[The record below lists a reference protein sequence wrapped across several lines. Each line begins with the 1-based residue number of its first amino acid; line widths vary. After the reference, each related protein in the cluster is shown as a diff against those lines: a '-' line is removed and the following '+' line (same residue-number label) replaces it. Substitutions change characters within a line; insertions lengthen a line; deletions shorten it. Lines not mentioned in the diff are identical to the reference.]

1 MKKLVTVFLVLGF
14 LVINSNTSFAEWFAK
29 GETEKTAAAVA
40 APVVSKKQAA
50 KTQDMIAKR
59 KVSLNGTQ
67 WEIEIKAMSGK
78 AKADKDLISFAD
90 GKVNSRNME
99 AKGFEATNFS
109 MRLLEDGETYTW
121 ETMQVSE
128 KTGAAFWRGD
138 IGSDGI
144 MRGVL
149 SIRDKKNKVSD
160 FNFYSLTSNKIV
172 AESAPAPVVQAAEP
186 APAPVVAQAES
197 VSEGAAVSQ

>member
-1 MKKLVTVFLVLGF
+1 
-14 LVINSNTSFAEWFAK
+14 
-29 GETEKTAAAVA
+29 
-40 APVVSKKQAA
+40 
-50 KTQDMIAKR
+50 
-59 KVSLNGTQ
+59 
-67 WEIEIKAMSGK
+67 
-78 AKADKDLISFAD
+78 
-90 GKVNSRNME
+90 ME

-138 IGSDGI
+138 IGNDGI

-160 FNFYSLTSNKIV
+160 FNFYSLTSNKTV
-172 AESAPAPVVQAAEP
+172 AEPAPVVQAVE
-186 APAPVVAQAES
+186 PAPVVAQVEP
-197 VSEGAAVSQ
+197 VSEGVAVSQ